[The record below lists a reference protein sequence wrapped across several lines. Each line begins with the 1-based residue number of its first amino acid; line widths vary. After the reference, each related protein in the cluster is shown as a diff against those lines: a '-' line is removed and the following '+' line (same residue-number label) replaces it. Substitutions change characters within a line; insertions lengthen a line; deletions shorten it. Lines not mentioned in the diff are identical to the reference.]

1 MLPLIP
7 HRGAVVSSRAVGLL
21 IVAGMVFAAT
31 ASAGAAANQDSEQQ
45 RSDAADEIQISLTAG
60 SCGELEATTLV
71 VLSGN
76 EATNISNG
84 VLWLDAEVAF
94 SMDELLSETH
104 SVTVDARADDTLV
117 NLACTELSGESASGT
132 NVERLTAADNG
143 ETLGIVRLESSGDDT
158 ANIEVFYVTAA
169 ASDTSD
175 DDDDGADIVED
186 DLDAED
192 GPSNSEGGV

>member
-1 MLPLIP
+1 MLFFTPV
-7 HRGAVVSSRAVGLL
+7 GSAVRLRRAVTSLL
-21 IVAGMVFAAT
+21 VVMMLIATTTGFAAAMVQDT
-31 ASAGAAANQDSEQQ
+31 DQQAG
-45 RSDAADEIQISLTAG
+45 DAADEIQVSLTAG
-60 SCGELEATTLV
+60 NCGELEATTLV

-76 EATNISNG
+76 EAANISNG
-84 VLWLDAEVAF
+84 VLWLDTEVAF
-94 SMDELLSETH
+94 SMNELLSETH

-158 ANIEVFYVTAA
+158 TNIEVFYVTAA